1 MTWFTWFTAWS
12 RPGRCGWWKP
22 SYQFAWCYK
31 QARRNHPSTVRL
43 PPGQVELPKHILKC
57 PNINGHLAKMT
68 VPYFQTNNLE
78 EEIMLHAE
86 AHKRKFTFSI
96 GYALAC
102 GLIFEGCFSIT
113 FTPPIQLSCLSFQAW
128 LCCHCITESASKSAL
143 SEKGAKSL
151 YKPTIF
157 PLLFSSTVYFQLLW
171 LPSL

>member
-1 MTWFTWFTAWS
+1 MIHTGDRDRCYYNDFCYRVSGYDIPFNLMISNLVYMIHGLILAWS
-12 RPGRCGWWKP
+12 VWVMEAEL
-22 SYQFAWCYK
+22 FAWCHK
-31 QARRNHPSTVRL
+31 QARRNHLSTARL

-102 GLIFEGCFSIT
+102 GLIFEGCFSMLYHFYPTKLT
-113 FTPPIQLSCLSFQAW
+113 FQFDKAQLIHV
-128 LCCHCITESASKSAL
+128 CHFRLDCVVI
-143 SEKGAKSL
+143 
-151 YKPTIF
+151 
-157 PLLFSSTVYFQLLW
+157 V
-171 LPSL
+171 